1 MLSYRGYFSSLFVAS
16 MPDVSAVSRV
26 QASPGGPCCHVCGG
40 GCSNLA
46 GSLAKRCA
54 LLESQ
59 TADSNCKPRRESG
72 GLTKGTWNLGAV
84 SAATLLTG
92 AGAHSAPL
100 NCAPECRLACQ
111 LASVGRTAVPRLH
124 YLLTTRASLHA
135 TIIAVVDDFAAIA
148 CVG

>member
-16 MPDVSAVSRV
+16 MPDVSAVSRA
-26 QASPGGPCCHVCGG
+26 QASPERLRCHVCGG

-59 TADSNCKPRRESG
+59 TADSNCKPRRESC

-84 SAATLLTG
+84 SATLLTG
-92 AGAHSAPL
+92 AGAHGAPL
-100 NCAPECRLACQ
+100 NCAPECRLPCQ

-124 YLLTTRASLHA
+124 YLLTSKASLHA
-135 TIIAVVDDFAAIA
+135 TIDAVADDLAAIA
-148 CVG
+148 CAG